1 VPQDQNEAKSNVEK
15 RLEFIRSEMYVLFIP
30 LYYSSRINEERG
42 LMVENELKGRLRKVR
57 RKLGRNV
64 MR

>member
-1 VPQDQNEAKSNVEK
+1 
-15 RLEFIRSEMYVLFIP
+15 MYVLFIP